1 MPLFLILIFALLLPA
16 GVRAKQPTKR
26 PKDEKRGET
35 LYQQNCW
42 QCHGKRG
49 RGQGPLA
56 QALGGKLKPIAQ
68 RYQTEEYPDLVK
80 VILRGSGSMPGFDQV
95 MNRADARRILVW
107 LEDAR
112 ISKKNKKKAKRGKS
126 PKKRLKAGVEAAKK
140 TKPNAAGGNAEEK

>member
-1 MPLFLILIFALLLPA
+1 MPLFILFFALLLPA

-26 PKDEKRGET
+26 PTDEKRGET

-56 QALGGKLKPIAQ
+56 EALGGKLKPIAQ

-80 VILRGSGSMPGFDQV
+80 LILRGSGSMPGFDQV

-112 ISKKNKKKAKRGKS
+112 ITKKKTKKKAKRGKS